1 MRGTKETSS
10 AVGAGEAGA
19 ERGTMC
25 WAEDSEAWE
34 AVDSEDLEAW
44 EAVDS
49 EDLEAWEAVR
59 RD

>member
-1 MRGTKETSS
+1 MCGATGTKETDSE
-10 AVGAGEAGA
+10 VGAGEAGA

-34 AVDSEDLEAW
+34 AVDSEDLEA
-44 EAVDS
+44 
-49 EDLEAWEAVR
+49 LEAVR

>member
-10 AVGAGEAGA
+10 EVGAGEAGA

-25 WAEDSEAWE
+25 WA
-34 AVDSEDLEAW
+34 VDSEDLEAW
-44 EAVDS
+44 EAAGWVD
-49 EDLEAWEAVR
+49 WEAVR

>member
-44 EAVDS
+44 EAV
-49 EDLEAWEAVR
+49 R